1 MELEQLQQLVGF
13 SEEGTLTA
21 LAEKLYVS
29 QPMLTRTMKKLEE
42 ELGVSLFVRSKNKLT
57 LNDTGKL
64 AVEYAKKV
72 LEERDNFIRTVRDY
86 DKKKRTVFIGSCA
99 PVPLTGVTSAIV
111 ELFPEYA
118 VSAQLQTSDE
128 MTGELRKDKMSL
140 CVLPFE
146 VKDESVVCYPIM
158 TEALCF
164 SLPPGHPFSQ
174 RKGLHFSDM
183 NGESL
188 IMYSKVGFWY
198 DLCREK
204 MPKAKFL
211 MLEERLTYDE
221 LVGAPAL
228 PSFYTRQAEMIHD
241 SMLYKNRV
249 NVPIL
254 DKEATVTYYL
264 TYRAENEK
272 FFGCLREYFK
282 VK

>member
-1 MELEQLQQLVGF
+1 MDLEQLQQLVGF

-21 LAEKLYVS
+21 LAEKLYIS

-42 ELGVSLFVRSKNKLT
+42 ELGVSLFVRSKNKLA

-64 AVEYAKKV
+64 AVEYARKV
-72 LEERDNFIRTVRDY
+72 LEERDNFIRAVREY
-86 DKKKRTVFIGSCA
+86 DKSKRTIFIESCA
-99 PVPLTGVTSAIV
+99 PVPLRGVASAIV

-118 VSAQLQTSDE
+118 VSAQLQTSDG
-128 MTGELRKDKMSL
+128 MFKELKKDKMSL
-140 CVLPFE
+140 CVLPFR
-146 VKDESVVCYPIM
+146 VDEANTVSYPIM

-174 RKGLHFSDM
+174 RKGLYFADM

-188 IMYSKVGFWY
+188 IMYSKVGFWH
-198 DLCREK
+198 DLCKEK
-204 MPKAKFL
+204 MPKARFL

-221 LVGAPAL
+221 LVAASAL
-228 PSFYTRQAEMIHD
+228 PSFYTRQADLIHD
-241 SMLYKNRV
+241 PHLYKNRV